1 MKKGKVLDLFAGI
14 GSMTLAAERADLN
27 VVCAIGDSVGEA
39 EIYQKNFGEKVY
51 LCTTSDR
58 SVFSRLSNI
67 DYVCGMLPVFFSVSG
82 GKKQEEMQSWEYV
95 REVLDKIAPKGFVFV
110 LCGAQMKN
118 WSLVEEYLALEKYHV
133 HMRVLDSQK
142 ITGMPVHDK
151 NCYLVGIRKDLNDNF
166 EFPDSIAD
174 YQYDINDLLVDEEGT
189 EMYLLSSHIKEKIQ
203 FEPGA
208 KIYNFNYKSIANRD
222 NEFYYVPDSSINY
235 NTQHP
240 SILLTES
247 EVRRISIRELARTKF
262 FPDEFSFEKV
272 GITFIRDALRRSA
285 NVNVAAEI
293 MRRVSQQM
301 AEDAPK
307 IHGEKLCPKIQN
319 VLAEKQSCGEKQHHA
334 EQRQSEPHQME
345 QPKEDRSAGK
355 ECRKK
360 NTEAV
365 QIKQVE
371 EKKKR
376 IFLSYCQKDS
386 DIADLIEEKL
396 TPYIQ
401 QNYGISRDVRDV
413 AYKESFRKF
422 MESIQ
427 EHEFVIMILSDH
439 YMKSLNCMF
448 EMLEVFKDS
457 NYGKKLLFFV
467 LSEED
472 GKYYKTPN
480 AGNIAADIYSTDGQT
495 KYILYWKEELRK
507 VDMQIQQIGEPMYA
521 MMQINNKSRI
531 VKIQLELQEFFK
543 YIADARGLALKEHI
557 SSEFREIRRCLASEC
572 MRKSIK
578 L

>member
-67 DYVCGMLPVFFSVSG
+67 DYVCGRLPVFFSVSG

-110 LCGAQMKN
+110 RCGAQMKN

-174 YQYDINDLLVDEEGT
+174 YQYDINDLIVDEEGT

-235 NTQHP
+235 NTRHP

-301 AEDAPK
+301 AEDAPE

-543 YIADARGLALKEHI
+543 YIADARGLALEEHI

-578 L
+578 S